1 MIFNVDSPDWHIV
14 YKSEMPIKADLL
26 LNQLQ
31 SEGIEAVIVNKKDS
45 SYTFLGYWVV
55 YVAHS
60 FLEKAQHIVN
70 QFEKENAE

>member
-1 MIFNVDSPDWHIV
+1 MIFNVDSPDWHII

-26 LNQLQ
+26 VNKLQ

-60 FLEKAQHIVN
+60 FLDQAQAIVH
-70 QFEKENAE
+70 QFEVEDAE